1 MMQIVYIS
9 ATPNVITLSRRLPC
23 FFYHGHINQ
32 HQNLHFPG
40 LLYIF
45 PSTEHNT
52 FYATLSCSFFFSLS
66 YFIFIFH
73 FRISLSFF
81 NFTFTFTNHIPGFC
95 SARSKCRAAPPR
107 LPAAHQCPSLSII
120 IIIPPSSV
128 RKFSQFFFGN
138 ILFVEAMP
146 RLGNYSVYR
155 GQPKVTM
162 NPKKWPR
169 FWHLPKGSDCEWYWE
184 GRPARN
190 KSGVTFHP
198 TIKPSS
204 KTGDHY
210 HVEVLIGIVTRRIF
224 EYFFLVCSNPPP
236 SSLTALWRSTKRPL
250 RLESHCSRS
259 LSACGV
265 VVSSSTYFLGGR
277 HYGSLPALLESLF
290 RNQHCPRSL

>member
-9 ATPNVITLSRRLPC
+9 AAPNAITLFRRLPC

-45 PSTEHNT
+45 LSTEHNA

-73 FRISLSFF
+73 FRISLSFFTF

-128 RKFSQFFFGN
+128 RKFSQFF
-138 ILFVEAMP
+138 
-146 RLGNYSVYR
+146 LGIS
-155 GQPKVTM
+155 
-162 NPKKWPR
+162 
-169 FWHLPKGSDCEWYWE
+169 C
-184 GRPARN
+184 
-190 KSGVTFHP
+190 
-198 TIKPSS
+198 
-204 KTGDHY
+204 
-210 HVEVLIGIVTRRIF
+210 
-224 EYFFLVCSNPPP
+224 
-236 SSLTALWRSTKRPL
+236 LWRPCQDWEIIVCTEANLK
-250 RLESHCSRS
+250 
-259 LSACGV
+259 
-265 VVSSSTYFLGGR
+265 
-277 HYGSLPALLESLF
+277 
-290 RNQHCPRSL
+290 

>member
-23 FFYHGHINQ
+23 FFYHCHINQ

-224 EYFFLVCSNPPP
+224 EYFSPTQLSHSLMEEHKATITVRITLFTIIVSMWSCGIIINLFFRWASLWESSCS
-236 SSLTALWRSTKRPL
+236 A
-250 RLESHCSRS
+250 
-259 LSACGV
+259 GV
-265 VVSSSTYFLGGR
+265 PFS
-277 HYGSLPALLESLF
+277 
-290 RNQHCPRSL
+290 